1 MRHGESVALRAV
13 APFGR
18 YGSWWALLP
27 PAALADTRLQ
37 AVFMLISSDTL
48 NFLCYFYYIKKFL
61 FLAWEAES

>member
-1 MRHGESVALRAV
+1 MSFGQWRAPRAMGEVGCLTASCAHCV
-13 APFGR
+13 
-18 YGSWWALLP
+18 
-27 PAALADTRLQ
+27 RLQ